1 MTVQGRRVVLAL
13 ESSGPGGAEQ
23 MLLRLGAALARRD
36 HEPVIATLREGWLTE
51 RAAAAGL
58 PVWVVP
64 QRAGLDPG
72 WLVRFGARL
81 RRERIDVVHAHEF
94 AMAVYATAAA
104 RALGRRAVATL
115 HGHHWLAGHARRGAA
130 LRIVHQ
136 LGVPLVAVSGE
147 LAGFV
152 AAATRLSRER
162 VAVIANGVRLPPP
175 RGAHEIASIRH
186 AVRSELGLG
195 ANAPLVLAIGNLY
208 AVKDHASLLRA
219 IACVPG
225 AVVAIAGRG
234 DEEASLRALARAID
248 VADRVRLLGLRDDVE
263 RLLAACDLVAHPS
276 RSEGLPLALLEA
288 MAASRAIVA
297 TRVGGIPELVRDGEN
312 GLLTPAGDPAALAD
326 AIAALLRD
334 PARRAALG
342 AAGRTRVE
350 REFSE
355 DQMAF
360 RYAALYAAPVRP
372 QR

>member
-23 MLLRLGAALARRD
+23 MLLRLAAALARRN
-36 HEPVIATLREGWLTE
+36 HEPIVATLREGWLTE
-51 RAAAAGL
+51 RAAAAGH
-58 PVWVVP
+58 PVWIVP

-72 WLVRFGARL
+72 WLWRFGARL

-115 HGHHWLAGHARRGAA
+115 HGHHWIAGHARRGAA

-152 AAATRLSRER
+152 AAATRLPRDR
-162 VAVIANGVRLPPP
+162 VEVIPNGVPVPPP
-175 RGAHEIASIRH
+175 REAAEIARVRD
-186 AVRSELGLG
+186 AVRAELGLE
-195 ANAPLVLAIGNLY
+195 AETPLVLAIGNLY
-208 AVKDHASLLRA
+208 PVKDHATLLRA

-225 AVVAIAGRG
+225 AVLAIAGRG
-234 DEEASLRALARAID
+234 DEEANLRAIADELGI
-248 VADRVRLLGLRDDVE
+248 ADRVRLLGLRDDVE

-276 RSEGLPLALLEA
+276 RREGLPLALLEA

-297 TRVGGIPELVRDGEN
+297 TRVGGIPELVRDGES
-312 GLLTPAGDPAALAD
+312 GLLAPAGDPASLA
-326 AIAALLRD
+326 AVIAALLGD
-334 PARRAALG
+334 PARRVALG
-342 AAGRTRVE
+342 RVGRVRVE
-350 REFSE
+350 SEFSE
-355 DQMAF
+355 DQMAL
-360 RYAALYAAPVRP
+360 RYLALYANRTHAER
-372 QR
+372 